1 MKPWKTLL
9 AFLFL
14 TKSYLVKASMTQNKY
29 LTLPFLEDY
38 DLMTASSA
46 G

>member
-9 AFLFL
+9 AFLSL
-14 TKSYLVKASMTQNKY
+14 TKSYLVKASMIQNKY
-29 LTLPFLEDY
+29 LTLPFMEDY
-38 DLMTASSA
+38 DLISANSA